1 MENKPPLSPHIQI
14 YRWHISSLVSI
25 SHRITGIINII
36 AITLICLWASL
47 LILGENNYEMINLFL
62 NSLVGKFIILGIT
75 WSFSFQILSEIRH
88 LVMDFGYGFELN
100 TTKITGLI
108 VILGSIILTVVFYSS
123 ELWGI
128 AFNQEF
134 IKFWGNIGLPL
145 KLGSLIYAIMYV
157 VVLWIPC
164 NYLYKKKIFIKL

>member
-1 MENKPPLSPHIQI
+1 MENKSPLSPHIGI

-62 NSLVGKFIILGIT
+62 NSLAGKFIILGIT

-108 VILGSIILTVVFYSS
+108 VIFGSIILTVVFY
-123 ELWGI
+123 LIGK
-128 AFNQEF
+128 NF
-134 IKFWGNIGLPL
+134 I
-145 KLGSLIYAIMYV
+145 
-157 VVLWIPC
+157 
-164 NYLYKKKIFIKL
+164 